1 MASVFNSYPT
11 LWMLYLVLSFIV
23 LISGWFGTRWLP
35 RTFQWV
41 LVGMVA
47 GLCWMPWSFHE
58 TATVT
63 DDSFSGVA
71 PAIIVALIDVM
82 RHRTGTALLVVVLA
96 AIIGGAAGM
105 LIGTWRARRTKEGDQ
120 HKGESAQHETRQ
132 ERREP
137 TL

>member
-11 LWMLYLVLSFIV
+11 LWMFYLVLSFIV
-23 LISGWFGTRWLP
+23 LITGGFSTRWLP
-35 RTFQWV
+35 CTLRWV
-41 LVGMVA
+41 LIGMVA

-71 PAIIVALIDVM
+71 PAIIVALMDVM
-82 RHRTGTALLVVVLA
+82 RHRTGMALLVVVLA

-105 LIGTWRARRTKEGDQ
+105 LIGTWRARHTNDSNSSR
-120 HKGESAQHETRQ
+120 GEPAQSEAGR